1 MSALLHAG
9 DVLDNALAR
18 LDEFLLLEPGWDS
31 YDADRISPTAVKAAR
46 GLLMLS
52 DGRLQAHGGATPT
65 LPGAPL
71 ADGGVQVEWHTHS
84 QSLEVDA
91 QTDGSLG
98 YLLVSRTNSGD
109 HFQERDQASL
119 DEIEAL
125 LGA

>member
-1 MSALLHAG
+1 
-9 DVLDNALAR
+9 
-18 LDEFLLLEPGWDS
+18 
-31 YDADRISPTAVKAAR
+31 
-46 GLLMLS
+46 MLS

-98 YLLVSRTNSGD
+98 YLLVSRIDSSNQCLE
-109 HFQERDQASL
+109 HDQASL
-119 DEIEAL
+119 DEMLDAL
-125 LGA
+125 DAGNGSIAPDPAS